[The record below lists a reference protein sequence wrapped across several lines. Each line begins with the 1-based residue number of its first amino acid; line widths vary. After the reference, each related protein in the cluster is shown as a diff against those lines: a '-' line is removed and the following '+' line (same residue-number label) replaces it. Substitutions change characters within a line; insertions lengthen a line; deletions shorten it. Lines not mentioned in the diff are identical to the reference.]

1 MDPAEK
7 ENWKEQLGEW
17 KFDGEKLT
25 GTGASGIIYNRS
37 FKTPFQITFGFEMIE
52 GTRPAISGFG
62 RYSVMTAGVGSHLAI
77 FPKVPKGDSFKYEL
91 KRKYRVKID
100 ITAEKMELRINNRL
114 IETRKPGLA
123 VVPPLRFSA
132 GDGYSQAIGPWRL

>member
-1 MDPAEK
+1 MKATVTALAIICTFSSLFAQTTNPVSVTPKAGTGVTSGAKTIKLLNPAEK

-37 FKTPFQITFGFEMIE
+37 FKTPFQITFGFEMLE

-62 RYSVMTAGVGSHLAI
+62 RYSVMTEGVGNHLAI
-77 FPKVPKGDSFKYEL
+77 FPAVPKGGCFQ
-91 KRKYRVKID
+91 V
-100 ITAEKMELRINNRL
+100 
-114 IETRKPGLA
+114 
-123 VVPPLRFSA
+123 
-132 GDGYSQAIGPWRL
+132 